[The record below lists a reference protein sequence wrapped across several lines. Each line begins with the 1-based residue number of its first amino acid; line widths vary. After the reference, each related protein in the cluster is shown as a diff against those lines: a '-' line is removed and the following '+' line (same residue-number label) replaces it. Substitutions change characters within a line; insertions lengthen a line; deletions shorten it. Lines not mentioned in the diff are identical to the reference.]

1 MTDNNSLQAAIGS
14 YIDYYAASSSHTA
27 KAKKL
32 DVNKFIRFLTKFHG
46 YSKPEKLKLK
56 DWTHASTKRFIDD
69 CLHQEKPA
77 TVARRLA
84 TLKHCSRKLAEQING
99 FKNPTLDI
107 KTPTLPNTLPK
118 SISAKEI
125 KEVMRIARSR
135 LNQKDSFNRYRNLVI
150 FQFLL
155 ETGLRADEIRLLRI
169 SQIDDELEWITNV
182 RTKGNKFRNVYIN
195 SDLSEKLSDY
205 LERRA
210 SHLKKSFTSL
220 NPQTD
225 AKLPV
230 FISTYKSDI
239 SEPDSF
245 LMGSKT
251 LWRAINELSAEV
263 KLHPHLLRHTFAHD
277 LLDSAKDIRLVSQA
291 LGHGDVRITMKYT
304 ERSDAEVA
312 AAIEKKKIDSKKT
325 KVNK

>member
-1 MTDNNSLQAAIGS
+1 MPDNNSLQNAINS
-14 YIDYYAASSSHTA
+14 YLDYYTATSNHTA
-27 KAKKL
+27 KAKRL
-32 DVNKFIRFLTKFHG
+32 DVDKFISFLTKFQG

-56 DWTHASTKRFIDD
+56 DWTYAATRRFVDD
-69 CLHQEKPA
+69 CLQQEKPA

-84 TLKHCSRKLAEQING
+84 TLKHCSRKLAEQIKG

-107 KTPTLPNTLPK
+107 KTPKLPENVPK
-118 SISAKEI
+118 AITEQEI
-125 KEVMRIARSR
+125 KRVLKVARER
-135 LNQKDSFNRYRNLVI
+135 MNLKDNFNRYRNFMI

-169 SQIDDELEWITNV
+169 SQLDDNLEWITNV

-195 SDLSEKLSDY
+195 SELSQKFSSY
-205 LERRA
+205 LDRRTE
-210 SHLKKSFTSL
+210 HLKKYYTKL
-220 NPQTD
+220 NPQTN

-230 FISTYKSDI
+230 FISTYNADI
-239 SEPDSF
+239 KNPDSF
-245 LMGSKT
+245 LMGNKT

-263 KLHPHLLRHTFAHD
+263 KLHPHLLRHTFAHG

-312 AAIEKKKIDSKKT
+312 AAIEKQKKLKT
-325 KVNK
+325 